1 MGAWCNNGVLVL
13 LVLLVSCS
21 TNKKLFVPVLAS
33 AEKGSV
39 VYLYRPAKA
48 ANVMLTPE
56 VAITGIKTFGI
67 ASGDYKQFYLP
78 AGRHVINLAATAG
91 NTPAV
96 EYVLEVVEGR
106 VHYLR
111 VDASMKLEFGQT
123 YQPYKRKFE
132 LLEVLAE
139 KAVTEI
145 AACDDMDA
153 DEKQKKTVVSDEAVL
168 PVEDEAV
175 FSVDKTANPFSR

>member
-1 MGAWCNNGVLVL
+1 MRTWRNNSVLVL
-13 LVLLVSCS
+13 LVFLVACS

-48 ANVMLTPE
+48 ANVMLTPD
-56 VAITGIKTFGI
+56 VSIAGLKTFGI
-67 ASGDYKQFYLP
+67 GSGDYKQLYFSP
-78 AGRHVINLAATAG
+78 GRHVINLAATDG
-91 NTPAV
+91 NTSAV
-96 EYVLEVVEGR
+96 EHELEVVDGQ

-111 VDASMKLEFGQT
+111 VDASMKLEIGQT

-139 KAVTEI
+139 QAVTEI
-145 AACDDMDA
+145 VACADMDA
-153 DEKQKKTVVSDEAVL
+153 GEKQKKTVVSVEAGQS
-168 PVEDEAV
+168 VEEETV